1 MKTFKVLDGAIL
13 TSVQDLGRFGYQEY
27 GVSPSGAMDTFS
39 AKLANFLLGN
49 EQNCAVLE
57 NTLKGLD
64 LEFLCSSAFAITGG
78 FCSAKLN
85 SRPIKLYRTQKA
97 KKGDILKLGFCKSGL
112 RTYLAF
118 LGGIDVPLVMNSR
131 STNLK
136 AKFGGFEARALE
148 KGDELSCFQKDLA
161 QLKFLTL
168 RREFFPKYKKNIEI
182 FVILDAQSDNF
193 ADCDKDKFFSNEY
206 EVSNDF
212 DRMGI
217 RLKGEEIH
225 HKKGADIISD
235 GISFGSIQI
244 PGNNQPI
251 IMMSDR
257 QTTGGYTKIGTVSS
271 VDLPKL
277 AQAGSGIKISFK
289 EISLEDSQNRLKTV
303 FSFSKLCRETRR
315 SKIKKYFLHING
327 RTFKTSIK
335 RHS

>member
-1 MKTFKVLDGAIL
+1 LKTFKVLDGGIL

-27 GVSPSGAMDTFS
+27 GVSPSGAMDIFS
-39 AKLANFLLGN
+39 AKLGNFLLGN

-57 NTLKGLD
+57 CTVKGID
-64 LEFLCSSAFAITGG
+64 IEFLEPSIFAITGAY
-78 FCSAKLN
+78 CDAKLN
-85 SRPIKLYRTQKA
+85 HWSIRLFRTIKAR
-97 KKGDILKLGFCKSGL
+97 KGDILKLGFCKSGL

-136 AKFGGFEARALE
+136 AKFGGFEARALK
-148 KGDELSCFQKDLA
+148 KGDELACFQKDFK
-161 QLKFLTL
+161 QVKYLTL
-168 RREFFPKYKKNIEI
+168 KREFLPKYEKNLEI
-182 FVILDAQSDNF
+182 SIILDAQSDAF
-193 ADCDKDKFFSNEY
+193 ADCEKDKFFSNEY
-206 EVSNDF
+206 EISKDF

-217 RLKGEEIH
+217 RLNGEEIC
-225 HKKGADIISD
+225 HKKSADIISD

-271 VDLPKL
+271 TDLPKL

-289 EISLEDSQNRLKTV
+289 KISLEDSQNKLKTTP
-303 FSFSKLCRETRR
+303 SFESICRELRR
-315 SKIKKYFLHING
+315 SKIKNYFLHING